1 MQSNFP
7 HVESLLRHLSA
18 RRVDQE
24 LRLALGQA
32 LLGNDLRLPV
42 IWTSYQ
48 FPLPL
53 PSCNLKLSQSKVKT

>member
-1 MQSNFP
+1 MQRNSP
-7 HVESLLRHLSA
+7 HVESLLRHLSGK
-18 RRVDQE
+18 RVDQE
-24 LRLALGQA
+24 LGLALRQA

-53 PSCNLKLSQSKVKT
+53 PCCNLKLS